1 MTQKEA
7 WAKYKKT
14 ERGKAVIKRY
24 QQSEKYKASQKRYHQ
39 TEKYKKLVKD
49 HPEIY
54 KPTKEKR
61 IARDIGKILFQ
72 HDEELK
78 GDPER
83 LTAKFICKLVKVEL
97 HKPPVG
103 LDKK

>member
-7 WAKYKKT
+7 WDKYRNT
-14 ERGKAVIKRY
+14 EKGKAAIKRY
-24 QQSEKYKASQKRYHQ
+24 QQSEKYKASQKKYHQ
-39 TEKYKKLVKD
+39 TEKYKKLIKD

-61 IARDIGKILFQ
+61 LTRDIGRIIFE
-72 HDEELK
+72 HEEELK

-83 LTAKFICKLVKVEL
+83 LTAKFICKLAKIKIR
-97 HKPPVG
+97 KP
-103 LDKK
+103 

>member
-14 ERGKAVIKRY
+14 EKGKAAIKRY

-39 TEKYKKLVKD
+39 TEKYKKLVKE

-61 IARDIGKILFQ
+61 LARDIGKILYK
-72 HDEELK
+72 HEEDTK

-83 LTAKFICKLVKVEL
+83 LTAKFISDILQRLK
-97 HKPPVG
+97 PVG
-103 LDKK
+103 F